1 MSAAEPDQ
9 YPARKLLIG
18 GQWADSASREQIA
31 LINPA
36 NEEVFTHVASASEV
50 DVDLAVKS
58 ARQAFESMSWRRMR
72 PLDRGKLLE
81 RVAQLIEENADE
93 LATLECIDNGKPKH
107 LAAAVDVP
115 SAADTFRYM
124 AGWCT
129 KLSGKTLPLSG
140 DGSHYHAYTLRQPLG
155 VIAAI
160 VPWNYPLAMA
170 AWKVAPALAAGCTVV
185 LKPSEITPLT
195 ALRLGELV
203 LEAGIP
209 EGVLNIV
216 TGLWTDR
223 GAGINQSLGC
233 RQNRVYRIYRCR
245 QTHTAQFG

>member
-1 MSAAEPDQ
+1 MSAAESDQ

-58 ARQAFESMSWRRMR
+58 ARQAFDSMSWRRMR

-107 LAAAVDVP
+107 LCLLYTSD
-115 SAADTFRYM
+115 AAD
-124 AGWCT
+124 
-129 KLSGKTLPLSG
+129 
-140 DGSHYHAYTLRQPLG
+140 
-155 VIAAI
+155 
-160 VPWNYPLAMA
+160 
-170 AWKVAPALAAGCTVV
+170 
-185 LKPSEITPLT
+185 E
-195 ALRLGELV
+195 
-203 LEAGIP
+203 
-209 EGVLNIV
+209 
-216 TGLWTDR
+216 
-223 GAGINQSLGC
+223 
-233 RQNRVYRIYRCR
+233 
-245 QTHTAQFG
+245 